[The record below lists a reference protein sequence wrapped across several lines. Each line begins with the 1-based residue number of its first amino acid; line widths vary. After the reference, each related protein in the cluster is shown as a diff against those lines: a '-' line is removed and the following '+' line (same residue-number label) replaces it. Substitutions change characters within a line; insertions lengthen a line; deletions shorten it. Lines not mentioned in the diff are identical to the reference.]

1 MCDSLI
7 MSFSIIHRL
16 DLVEIS
22 GKRNRKVPIMLTK
35 ETRKAIELLIICRP
49 STIPSENNYVFACT
63 TRASAQHILGWD
75 CVFENVKEIQACL
88 KQPAAIMGTKLRKYI
103 ATVSQ
108 TAALTAQDLDWLAR
122 HLGHNVSIH
131 RECYRLHEGTT
142 ELTKVSKLLLAVDS
156 GNLDKMIGKSLT
168 DMTVEGIKV
177 NISIIIS

>member
-1 MCDSLI
+1 

-63 TRASAQHILGWD
+63 TRASTQHILGWD
-75 CVFENVKEIQACL
+75 WVFENVKEIQACL

-108 TAALTAQDLDWLAR
+108 TAALSAQDLDWLAR

-131 RECYRLHEGTT
+131 RVLQTAWRDNRADQSQQVTACSRF
-142 ELTKVSKLLLAVDS
+142 
-156 GNLDKMIGKSLT
+156 GKFRQNDRQKSNWH
-168 DMTVEGIKV
+168 DRWRY
-177 NISIIIS
+177 